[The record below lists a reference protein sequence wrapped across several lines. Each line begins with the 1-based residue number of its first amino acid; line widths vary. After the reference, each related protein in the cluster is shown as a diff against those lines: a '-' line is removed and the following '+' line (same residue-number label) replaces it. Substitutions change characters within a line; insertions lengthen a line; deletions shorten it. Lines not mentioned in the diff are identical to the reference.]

1 MKPPGKVPL
10 VAGLVCL
17 GLWVILAFQGSA
29 AYDSSCVRGTL
40 HCGPGV
46 SAVYTAPGL
55 CFVAGAVLLA
65 CALIQRVRYRRYL
78 KRQP

>member
-1 MKPPGKVPL
+1 VKPPGKVPL

-17 GLWVILAFQGSA
+17 GLWVVLAFQGSA

-40 HCGPGV
+40 RCRAGV
-46 SAVYTAPGL
+46 SAVYTASGL

-65 CALIQRVRYRRYL
+65 WAFVQRVRYRRYL
-78 KRQP
+78 KRQS